1 MGRTFFL
8 EICGGGADAE
18 ASKKEG
24 CFAVVSFPN
33 RRGILARPGAKVKGF
48 LQI

>member
-1 MGRTFFL
+1 MERPSFL
-8 EICGGGADAE
+8 KFAGSADAE

-33 RRGILARPGAKVKGF
+33 RRGILARSKAKVKGF
-48 LQI
+48 SQI